1 MVWDVGSL
9 ICLGYFG
16 SLGVSVVGYVMDG
29 SQLGWH
35 CLFFAHLPCRQW
47 EALSSPP
54 ADRRRENM
62 TNRVC
67 SSFPTCETHWLPSET
82 GTVKRQICPLLDV
95 VKPFFERKR
104 KEKKIYTR
112 YIKVV
117 NLTNSWPTFSSV
129 LTILFVRLL

>member
-1 MVWDVGSL
+1 MVWDVVKLGPL

-29 SQLGWH
+29 SQLGWL
-35 CLFFAHLPCRQW
+35 CFFAHLPCRQW

-82 GTVKRQICPLLDV
+82 GTVKRQICPLFDV
-95 VKPFFERKR
+95 VKHLL
-104 KEKKIYTR
+104 KEKRNKRNYTR
-112 YIKVV
+112 YVKAV
-117 NLTNSWPTFSSV
+117 NLTNSWPSIAGF
-129 LTILFVRLL
+129 